1 MPLYKYT
8 IKGIMADEWIM
19 CHVFTLFPHIEV
31 MQMDF
36 VASDRMVEV

>member
-19 CHVFTLFPHIEV
+19 CYVFTLFPHIAV
-31 MQMDF
+31 MQIDF
-36 VASDRMVEV
+36 VAPDWMAEV